1 MVAFGVAPI
10 LSPLEGVFAN
20 TVYYNT
26 SDVTGQVTI
35 TVGNCALIAE
45 TTYYHR
51 EGMVETLGLDFPLE
65 RYHAAL
71 YYTLIHSSFSE

>member
-1 MVAFGVAPI
+1 MAPI
-10 LSPLEGVFAN
+10 LSPVEGVFAN

-51 EGMVETLGLDFPLE
+51 EGMAET
-65 RYHAAL
+65 
-71 YYTLIHSSFSE
+71 